1 MIFIIFPIKQE
12 QVEGFYSGVFCL
24 YTFRTGRV

>member
-24 YTFRTGRV
+24 